1 MSELVEKVIGA
12 TYVVHN
18 DQFFLADIYEGNFYK
33 IMDGGV
39 VKTTMLPKKEYERVL
54 MQYQECLE
62 KDIMITSAYEL
73 NKRAN
78 ISFEVPKVSADPKA
92 AEKEWYLRK
101 HPHVVP
107 QPEPKKKGIFGRR
120 KKKKVKIKCLECGAI
135 NLEGQK
141 FCGECGHALLTA
153 ETEIGDVK
161 EVEKPTDTKEP
172 VETPTVLP
180 EPDEGIEI
188 IEIDEKEETPI
199 KDAGDSKPVK
209 EEKEPVLEPKKAK
222 KKVKRVFLIL
232 LSLLLMMLLAAAAYL
247 YLFYG
252 SAKNLIYD
260 STKET
265 APVVE
270 EAAAQAEEMDVQDQS
285 YVVVKV
291 KVKIA
296 QNEKIVEE
304 DLEGTILSY
313 EQYEKYNALS
323 TYIDKEGNRK
333 TQTLIL
339 WEDRSDVI
347 GKYAARELSAGTILY
362 DASVTTEHVVAD
374 KTYVDVEVDGEKKTY
389 ESKTDVMPG
398 NTKIQ
403 IIALIQTDGS
413 EPSQVLLSEMTL
425 QDRSLE
431 SIFDSAGQ
439 DILEMLSET
448 EEETDSVEEDGQIT
462 TEGTEGES
470 Q

>member
-1 MSELVEKVIGA
+1 
-12 TYVVHN
+12 
-18 DQFFLADIYEGNFYK
+18 
-33 IMDGGV
+33 
-39 VKTTMLPKKEYERVL
+39 
-54 MQYQECLE
+54 
-62 KDIMITSAYEL
+62 
-73 NKRAN
+73 
-78 ISFEVPKVSADPKA
+78 
-92 AEKEWYLRK
+92 
-101 HPHVVP
+101 
-107 QPEPKKKGIFGRR
+107 
-120 KKKKVKIKCLECGAI
+120 
-135 NLEGQK
+135 
-141 FCGECGHALLTA
+141 
-153 ETEIGDVK
+153 
-161 EVEKPTDTKEP
+161 
-172 VETPTVLP
+172 
-180 EPDEGIEI
+180 
-188 IEIDEKEETPI
+188 
-199 KDAGDSKPVK
+199 
-209 EEKEPVLEPKKAK
+209 
-222 KKVKRVFLIL
+222 
-232 LSLLLMMLLAAAAYL
+232 MMLLAAAAYL

-270 EAAAQAEEMDVQDQS
+270 EAASPAEEMDVQDQN

-347 GKYAARELSAGTILY
+347 GKYAARELSAGSILY

-448 EEETDSVEEDGQIT
+448 EEETDSAKEDGQTT
-462 TEGTEGES
+462 TERTEGES